1 MKLLELNHVG
11 GKVYVRY
18 DKIISLSESVQNGM
32 AKTRITTVTNET
44 YFVDEKLETI
54 INKLKNFKN
63 HLIKFDGKEG

>member
-1 MKLLELNHVG
+1 
-11 GKVYVRY
+11 
-18 DKIISLSESVQNGM
+18 M